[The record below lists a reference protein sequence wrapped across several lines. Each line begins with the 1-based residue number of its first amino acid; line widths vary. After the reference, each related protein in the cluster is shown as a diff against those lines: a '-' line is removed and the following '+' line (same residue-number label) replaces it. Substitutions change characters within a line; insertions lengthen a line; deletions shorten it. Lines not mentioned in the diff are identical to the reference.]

1 MAVSSRWGPTSPM
14 ASPSDV
20 IPHTLSSEFQ
30 ELALL
35 CGLSG
40 ELPIPALSLASAAA
54 AASFSAAAPLV
65 APSAP
70 APPAAPASLPP
81 PPPYATEREV
91 RRLEAAVREISEV
104 NERIMAQN
112 ISLLA
117 DLEAAQRTVREL
129 RAGKDALAVQL
140 RRCRE
145 ALAEKEKGEGV
156 R

>member
-1 MAVSSRWGPTSPM
+1 
-14 ASPSDV
+14 
-20 IPHTLSSEFQ
+20 
-30 ELALL
+30 
-35 CGLSG
+35 
-40 ELPIPALSLASAAA
+40 
-54 AASFSAAAPLV
+54 
-65 APSAP
+65 
-70 APPAAPASLPP
+70 
-81 PPPYATEREV
+81 V
-91 RRLEAAVREISEV
+91 RRLEAAVREIGEV

>member
-1 MAVSSRWGPTSPM
+1 MSVDSL
-14 ASPSDV
+14 
-20 IPHTLSSEFQ
+20 IPRVLTAEMRALSLLRELSSELQ
-30 ELALL
+30 
-35 CGLSG
+35 
-40 ELPIPALSLASAAA
+40 IPAPAPAAA
-54 AASFSAAAPLV
+54 APSAPT

-70 APPAAPASLPP
+70 AAPAPAAAPP
-81 PPPYATEREV
+81 PPPHASEREV
-91 RRLEAAVREISEV
+91 RRLEAIAREYSEV

-112 ISLLA
+112 IALLA

-145 ALAEKEKGEGV
+145 ALGEKERGQGA

>member
-1 MAVSSRWGPTSPM
+1 M
-14 ASPSDV
+14 ASPSAV
-20 IPHTLSSEFQ
+20 IPRTLSSEFQ

-40 ELPIPALSLASAAA
+40 ELPIPAPSLASAAA

-91 RRLEAAVREISEV
+91 RRLEAAVREIGEV